1 MNKKLK
7 TNINKNIRQILTLI
21 FVVIIM
27 IIGFC
32 IIKNYNNQN
41 NTLPVSYTLDT
52 IPKYS
57 SSPYVVINNNIPN
70 FIDDDFI
77 TTSFE
82 NYSNLDELQRCQ
94 VAFANLNKIDT
105 MPKENENRKSLNNI
119 FPSGW
124 KDTKYPEI
132 DLDNLYNKCHLI
144 AYSLSAENDN
154 ANNLIT
160 GTRYFNIS
168 GMTPLENRVRKY
180 LNNNANSHVL
190 YRVTPIYQGENLVPS
205 GVTIEAESVEDKGES
220 ICFYVYIYNVQPGVT
235 IDYSTGESKLT

>member
-154 ANNLIT
+154 AN
-160 GTRYFNIS
+160 
-168 GMTPLENRVRKY
+168 
-180 LNNNANSHVL
+180 SHVL